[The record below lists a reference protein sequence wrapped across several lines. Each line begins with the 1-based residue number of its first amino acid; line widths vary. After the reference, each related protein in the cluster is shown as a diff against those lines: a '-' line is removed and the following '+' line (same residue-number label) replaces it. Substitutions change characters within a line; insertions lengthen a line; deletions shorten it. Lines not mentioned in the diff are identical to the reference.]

1 MFQLTADMREN
12 IYFPGV
18 GSIIIMV
25 TKDATPWGLLVAFTD
40 VVGIW
45 TNVCFRVKLQLWFH
59 VIVVFYSEYPFYIY
73 PFWSKGQ
80 SVAVIVWSSD
90 IRFPMES
97 VRLPP
102 IEVIYDQVPREWR
115 IEVCHRLFQ
124 PIKLIL
130 VGFVLL
136 DLNLLSPPVFSGFRV
151 ARSFVFCIMFCRSLF
166 VLLSFFAICP
176 SVYGFWLPL
185 LIS

>member
-1 MFQLTADMREN
+1 MFQLTTDMRVN
-12 IYFPGV
+12 IYFPAI

-45 TNVCFRVKLQLWFH
+45 TNVCFRFKLQLWFH
-59 VIVVFYSEYPFYIY
+59 VFVVFYSEYRYPFYIY
-73 PFWSKGQ
+73 PFWSKGK

-102 IEVIYDQVPREWR
+102 IERWYMIKSPGNGGSRFVTAF
-115 IEVCHRLFQ
+115 FQ

-136 DLNLLSPPVFSGFRV
+136 DLSFSD
-151 ARSFVFCIMFCRSLF
+151 
-166 VLLSFFAICP
+166 
-176 SVYGFWLPL
+176 
-185 LIS
+185 

>member
-1 MFQLTADMREN
+1 MFQLTADMRVN
-12 IYFPGV
+12 IYFPAV

-25 TKDATPWGLLVAFTD
+25 TTWVLLVAFID

-59 VIVVFYSEYPFYIY
+59 VFVVFYSEYRYPFYIY
-73 PFWSKGQ
+73 PFWSKGK

-115 IEVCHRLFQ
+115 IEFCRRFFQ

-136 DLNLLSPPVFSGFRV
+136 DLNLLSPPIFSGFRV
-151 ARSFVFCIMFCRSLF
+151 ARSFVFCLVFCRSLF
-166 VLLSFFAICP
+166 VLLSFSAICP
-176 SVYGFWLPL
+176 SIYGFWLPL
-185 LIS
+185 FIS